1 MGGKCSTNGK
11 KIGAHRVLVEETL
24 NEEDKLEDP
33 CLDGNVKK
41 NRFSGS
47 FMEAYIALIWVR
59 IDTRGMLL

>member
-1 MGGKCSTNGK
+1 MGGKCSTNRK

-41 NRFSGS
+41 TVFKKLHGGV
-47 FMEAYIALIWVR
+47 YC
-59 IDTRGMLL
+59 IDLG